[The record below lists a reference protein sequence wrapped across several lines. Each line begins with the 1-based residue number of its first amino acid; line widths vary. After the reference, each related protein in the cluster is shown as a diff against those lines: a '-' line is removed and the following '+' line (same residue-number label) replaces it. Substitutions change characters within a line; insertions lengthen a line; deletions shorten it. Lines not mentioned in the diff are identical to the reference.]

1 MPGFQSQSM
10 NLAFYGGFTC
20 FLESNRTEQP
30 SLSSPDP
37 LPTKTT
43 KAGIAP
49 SPRCDVKTDF
59 AEKNKLLL
67 LIYSDVNTHI
77 EEKTIKEPSLLLP
90 EKADQPLWLWLERGR
105 QSRSVQQ

>member
-10 NLAFYGGFTC
+10 NLAFYGG
-20 FLESNRTEQP
+20 LRWIVESNVTERL

-37 LPTKTT
+37 LSTKTT

-59 AEKNKLLL
+59 AEKKKLLL
-67 LIYSDVNTHI
+67 LIYSDVSTDI
-77 EEKTIKEPSLLLP
+77 EEKENQRPSLLLP
-90 EKADQPLWLWLERGR
+90 EKADQPIWLRLGR
-105 QSRSVQQ
+105 

>member
-1 MPGFQSQSM
+1 MLSTPGLSS
-10 NLAFYGGFTC
+10 AFFVGVAT
-20 FLESNRTEQP
+20 SEQP

-59 AEKNKLLL
+59 AEKKLLL
-67 LIYSDVNTHI
+67 LIYSDVSTHI
-77 EEKTIKEPSLLLP
+77 EEKENQRPSLLLP
-90 EKADQPLWLWLERGR
+90 ALSQKTYR
-105 QSRSVQQ
+105 

>member
-10 NLAFYGGFTC
+10 NPAFYGK
-20 FLESNRTEQP
+20 LRWIVESNVTERL
-30 SLSSPDP
+30 SLSSFQPF
-37 LPTKTT
+37 PTKTT
-43 KAGIAP
+43 RAEIAP

-59 AEKNKLLL
+59 AEKKKLLL
-67 LIYSDVNTHI
+67 LIYSDANTDI

-105 QSRSVQQ
+105 QSRSL

>member
-49 SPRCDVKTDF
+49 SLRCDVKTDF
-59 AEKNKLLL
+59 AEKKNLLL
-67 LIYSDVNTHI
+67 LIYSDVNTDI
-77 EEKTIKEPSLLLP
+77 EEKENQRRNLLLP
-90 EKADQPLWLWLERGR
+90 EKADQPLRLRLVQTRWRGSIH
-105 QSRSVQQ
+105 Q

>member
-1 MPGFQSQSM
+1 MSPKPDSIHAGAYP
-10 NLAFYGGFTC
+10 AFFVGRPDG
-20 FLESNRTEQP
+20 EQP

-67 LIYSDVNTHI
+67 LIYSDVNTDI
-77 EEKTIKEPSLLLP
+77 EEKNNQRRNLLLP
-90 EKADQPLWLWLERGR
+90 EKADQPLRLRLVQTRWRGSIH
-105 QSRSVQQ
+105 Q